1 MIVLNH
7 QSGIQTARHTMTRRS
22 TRAAWVSSLVVCL
35 SLLLSPLVS
44 TADQNAPELPGLFSK
59 LKAETDPEVAK
70 SIEEQ
75 IWQHWFV
82 APDEEAASMLSQI
95 SQAMSLGQ
103 FDLALRLCNQ
113 LVYIYPEFAEGWNR
127 RATVQYQ
134 LKNHAAS
141 VADIRETIR
150 LEPRHFGAISGLGLI
165 FLRTKDYPAA
175 LEAFEQVLAISPASV
190 NAKRSIEFVR
200 SEMGREI

>member
-1 MIVLNH
+1 MVVLNR
-7 QSGIQTARHTMTRRS
+7 QSGSQSEYTTGARRGSLTARVLITL
-22 TRAAWVSSLVVCL
+22 VSLP
-35 SLLLSPLVS
+35 LLLAPILSA
-44 TADQNAPELPGLFSK
+44 ADQNAPELPGLFSR
-59 LKAETDPEVAK
+59 LKAETDPAVAK

-82 APDEEAASMLSQI
+82 APDDEAASMLSQV
-95 SQAMSLGQ
+95 SQAMSQGQ
-103 FDLALRLCNQ
+103 FDIALRLCNQ

-200 SEMGREI
+200 AEMGREI